1 MSAAKVRAKVGPWL
15 TPRMDEIHEAGIRR
29 ALRAWLSVQ
38 TERPTEEDR
47 LTMLE
52 QMRARAFA
60 IFGAAD
66 ERAEAADRQAAA
78 MEAKWRRG
86 EWPT

>member
-1 MSAAKVRAKVGPWL
+1 
-15 TPRMDEIHEAGIRR
+15 MDEIHEAGIRR

-52 QMRARAFA
+52 QMRSQAFA

>member
-1 MSAAKVRAKVGPWL
+1 
-15 TPRMDEIHEAGIRR
+15 MDEIHEAGIRR
-29 ALRAWLSVQ
+29 ELRAWLSVQ
-38 TERPTEEDR
+38 TERPTDEER

-52 QMRARAFA
+52 KMRAREFA

-86 EWPT
+86 E

>member
-1 MSAAKVRAKVGPWL
+1 
-15 TPRMDEIHEAGIRR
+15 MDEIHEAGIRR